1 MGKKEYLNI
10 LNKITEDK
18 PDTTKKSTDR
28 VLLIDGLNLFFRNFA
43 VLNYLNSEGT
53 HIGGL
58 SGFLRSLGFLIN
70 QFQPTSVYIIFD
82 GPGSTVNRKNLLS
95 EYKENRDTV
104 RVNWEVFD
112 DKNDED
118 EAKFNQLVRLTHYL
132 KCLPIKTISIEKAE
146 ADDIIAHLATTLDKK
161 YNSKVVITSSD
172 KDFLQLVNNNITVY
186 RPIEKTLYTPQIVFD
201 KFGVLPSNFIIYKTL
216 VGDTS
221 DKIKGVKGL
230 GTKKIPKLFPELSL
244 ETQTLDDIFT
254 KCEKQYKDN
263 IIYSRIVMNSHEI
276 EKYFKIMNLHN
287 PMLKDTDKEYLEEQI
302 TEPVNELRQKD
313 FIDLYNHD
321 GVGKVIRNV
330 EFWLKDIFDNL
341 QKYKL

>member
-1 MGKKEYLNI
+1 MSKKEYLKI
-10 LNKITEDK
+10 LNTIVEDE
-18 PDTTKKSTDR
+18 PTSAQNPTDR

-70 QFQPTSVYIIFD
+70 QFKPTSVYIIFD
-82 GPGSTVNRKNLLS
+82 GPGSTVNRKNLVS
-95 EYKENRDTV
+95 EYKESRDLI

-132 KCLPIKTISIEKAE
+132 QCLPVKTISLEKAE

-161 YNSKVVITSSD
+161 YNSKVIITSSD

-186 RPIEKTLYTPQIVFD
+186 RPIEKALYTPQTVFD
-201 KFGVLPSNFIIYKTL
+201 KFGVLPENFIIYKTL
-216 VGDTS
+216 IGDSS

-230 GTKKIPKLFPELSL
+230 GPKKIPKLFPELSL
-244 ETQTLDDIFT
+244 KPQSLDDILE
-254 KCEKQYKDN
+254 KCENNYKDN
-263 IIYSRIVMNSHEI
+263 IVYSRMLMDESNIQ
-276 EKYFKIMNLHN
+276 KYYKIMNLHN
-287 PMLKDTDKEYLEEQI
+287 PMLKDSDKEYLEEQI
-302 TEPVNELRQKD
+302 KESTNELRNRD
-313 FIDLYNHD
+313 FIDLYNRD
-321 GVGKVIRNV
+321 GIGKVIRNV
-330 EFWLKDIFDNL
+330 EFWLKNTFENL
-341 QKYKL
+341 K

>member
-10 LNKITEDK
+10 LNSIIEDK
-18 PDTTKKSTDR
+18 PDATKKQTDR

-58 SGFLRSLGFLIN
+58 GGFLRSLGFLIN

-95 EYKENRDTV
+95 EYKENRNLV

-112 DKNDED
+112 DKDDED
-118 EAKFNQLVRLTHYL
+118 EAKYNQLVRLTHYL
-132 KCLPIKTISIEKAE
+132 QCLPIKTISLEKAE
-146 ADDIIAHLATTLDKK
+146 ADDIIAYLATTLDKE

-172 KDFLQLVNNNITVY
+172 KDFLQLVNDNITVY
-186 RPIEKTLYTPQIVFD
+186 RPIEKKLYTPKIVFD
-201 KFGVLPSNFIIYKTL
+201 EFGVLPSNFILYKTL

-244 ETQTLDDIFT
+244 EPQTLDDIFK
-254 KCEKQYKDN
+254 KCEEQYKDN
-263 IIYSRIVMNSHEI
+263 IIYSRIILNSYEI
-276 EKYFKIMNLHN
+276 
-287 PMLKDTDKEYLEEQI
+287 
-302 TEPVNELRQKD
+302 
-313 FIDLYNHD
+313 
-321 GVGKVIRNV
+321 
-330 EFWLKDIFDNL
+330 
-341 QKYKL
+341 